1 MNQERRTQ
9 LFRAKGLIN
18 EAIVLLKGIRSK
30 EEFAFDNLS
39 EGLQQTMRGQQME
52 ENIDNFDEAIDGL
65 RDWVRQFDITSN
77 PL

>member
-18 EAIVLLKGIRSK
+18 EAIVLLKEIRSK

-65 RDWVRQFDITSN
+65 KEVTDVLDDIV
-77 PL
+77 

>member
-18 EAIVLLKGIRSK
+18 EAIVLLKGIRTK

-65 RDWVRQFDITSN
+65 KEVTDVLDDIV
-77 PL
+77 